1 MKVKIEEYRG
11 FNILFETESELFECE
26 LTATSHDKGSSLV
39 SVKKQIDDYLNVS
52 FTPFFVINKR
62 FHEVHYKK
70 ARIIGKEKNGCFVI
84 EERGTR
90 SVMTSYGHVSY
101 FIWKEKEGDRLIKK
115 IEAINA
121 KINKLNKERQELL
134 ESCKLDTLDY
144 GKDCDVKK

>member
-26 LTATSHDKGSSLV
+26 LTATSHDRGSSLV
-39 SVKKQIDDYLNVS
+39 SVKKQIDDYLKNS

-62 FHEVHYKK
+62 FKEVNYEK
-70 ARIIGKEKNGCFVI
+70 AKIIGREKNGWFVV

-90 SVMTSYGHVSY
+90 SVMTPYGHVGY
-101 FIWKEKEGDRLIKK
+101 FIYKEKEGDRLIKK

-121 KINKLNKERQELL
+121 KINKLNKEREELL
-134 ESCKLDTLDY
+134 KSCKLETLDY
-144 GKDCDVKK
+144 